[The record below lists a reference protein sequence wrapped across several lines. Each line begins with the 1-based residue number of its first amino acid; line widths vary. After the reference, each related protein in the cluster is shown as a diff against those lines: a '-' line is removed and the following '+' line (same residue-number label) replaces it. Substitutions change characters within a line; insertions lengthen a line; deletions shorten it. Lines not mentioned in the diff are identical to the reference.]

1 MATKKVTIGFHDGR
15 PEMIYPGVARIDV
28 ERYDYQLFDDQNQLL
43 ASLNKGDVKNLMT
56 HREE

>member
-1 MATKKVTIGFHDGR
+1 
-15 PEMIYPGVARIDV
+15 MIYPGVARIDV